1 MKYTHDV
8 NKHVAP
14 PSLSSYV
21 ESMMVLRQR
30 GTKIMS
36 ATKQYQ
42 MEVNMNE
49 NIISKMNRT
58 I

>member
-1 MKYTHDV
+1 MCYEVK
-8 NKHVAP
+8 NC
-14 PSLSSYV
+14 V

>member
-30 GTKIMS
+30 GTKIVS
-36 ATKQYQ
+36 ATKQFQ

-49 NIISKMNRT
+49 NIISKN
-58 I
+58 